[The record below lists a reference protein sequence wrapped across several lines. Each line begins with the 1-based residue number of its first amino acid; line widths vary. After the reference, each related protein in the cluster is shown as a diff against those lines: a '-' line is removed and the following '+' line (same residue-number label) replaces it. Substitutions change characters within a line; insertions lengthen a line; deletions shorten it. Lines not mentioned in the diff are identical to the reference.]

1 LYAKPSLPYFKY
13 VRYVELV
20 LKQLGMHRIGEIFNR
35 AYDKVLLS
43 VGEDVLEDYKQY
55 ERDLQ
60 YQILAKKMQLETR
73 DDFLKR

>member
-1 LYAKPSLPYFKY
+1 M
-13 VRYVELV
+13 
-20 LKQLGMHRIGEIFNR
+20 LKQLGMHYTGEIFDR
-35 AYDKVLLS
+35 AYDEVLLS

-60 YQILAKKMQLETR
+60 YQILAKQMKSEIC